1 MILTQPVLPPSL
13 LESLSGT
20 TSRIS
25 NLRKLEP
32 GEIDSISEEK
42 KKQIAKDFESIL
54 LTKLLDEMKNTIGDW
69 GFDKDG
75 AAKQIQG
82 IFWLYLASDIANNGG
97 LGLWKDIYQFL
108 TNADQANT
116 AAKWDPKRKIPSLGT
131 GPIREKTRMWSRTQ
145 SLELQL

>member
-1 MILTQPVLPPSL
+1 M
-13 LESLSGT
+13 
-20 TSRIS
+20 
-25 NLRKLEP
+25 EP

-54 LTKLLDEMKNTIGDW
+54 VTKLLDEMKNTIGDW

-82 IFWLYLASDIANNGG
+82 IFWLYLAGDIANNGG

-131 GPIREKTRMWSRTQ
+131 GPIREKTRMGSRTQ